1 MTGWAGTRSPSNVT
15 EWPSPVVVEWP
26 GSGKP
31 CGDRLG
37 SFLKIA
43 GKKISPLAVSPPP
56 LVPAP
61 EDAGDARVGWHVK
74 VAKQNCDVLG
84 QNVR

>member
-1 MTGWAGTRSPSNVT
+1 MGRYAVPVERDRVAVTGGGRVAGIREAVR
-15 EWPSPVVVEWP
+15 
-26 GSGKP
+26 GS
-31 CGDRLG
+31 
-37 SFLKIA
+37 A
-43 GKKISPLAVSPPP
+43 GKLFKNCRKKLSPLAVSPPP